1 MRTGRAEPVAA
12 ILDEEARP
20 EPDRQ
25 GQLRGRQA
33 QRLAGIKPGVM
44 VPAWWRP
51 PNGTGFSSPPPSSR
65 PRPPPRNHTHFRA
78 SRRCILTRNATRTI
92 TTDLPIPL
100 AYALIGGVW
109 ALIVTFAV
117 VAVAWRTPRFDPAK
131 SESLAEGY

>member
-1 MRTGRAEPVAA
+1 M
-12 ILDEEARP
+12 
-20 EPDRQ
+20 
-25 GQLRGRQA
+25 
-33 QRLAGIKPGVM
+33 
-44 VPAWWRP
+44 
-51 PNGTGFSSPPPSSR
+51 
-65 PRPPPRNHTHFRA
+65 
-78 SRRCILTRNATRTI
+78 TRNATRTI